1 MLSEGKTV
9 SIIMPVYNTAEF
21 LENSIKTVL
30 NQTHSDLE
38 LIIVN
43 DGSTDNSVEIIKKYK
58 NDSRITLITN
68 EKRYGVGYSRNI
80 GMYQANGRYIYFMD
94 SDDYIDSRTIELLV
108 NNIKNSNFIKGKV
121 KNTDFSKA
129 ISIIFDGLFTP
140 KLYMDDK
147 YRLIKNRSCLN
158 CLIRTDF
165 IREKNLL
172 FNEEVEAYS
181 DLSFMIPLL
190 KNVNTAL
197 YLKEAVY
204 FRRKRNDPIS
214 NPSISQYSPE
224 NLIMNY
230 LKMQLM
236 LRNLYKDDQL
246 INEYL
251 NKDLLNYYRKKIISY
266 FKLEDSIDNIY
277 HKLVEVFR
285 KIDSNTVKDQDWIL
299 RREIKYV
306 QKDNI
311 HKYKSVNKQ
320 HRFLRDL
327 KQGVKSKRK
336 FNILIYEKIF
346 LKLKMKEDLVFFES
360 FLGKSYSD
368 NPKHIYEYMVNND
381 MKYTYVWSFREDKK
395 MQNNTTTV
403 KRFSLKYFYYLAR
416 AKYWISNAR
425 LPKYLV
431 KRDGNVY
438 LQTWHGTPL
447 KTLVFDV
454 NEIHSA
460 DPKHKESFYY
470 QSRRW
475 DYLNS
480 PNQYSSDIF
489 RSAFK
494 YDKEMLEFGY
504 PRNDILYTKNNE
516 KDINMLKDKIGIPK
530 GKEVILYAPTWRD
543 DEFFSRGNYKF
554 SLHLDLKKMQEKF
567 GDTHILMLRTHYH
580 IANSIDVSEF
590 EGFVYDRSK
599 YDDIAELYLVSDML
613 ITDYSSVFFDYAH
626 LKRPILFYTYDL
638 EKYRDD
644 LRGFYFDMEKEV
656 PGPLLRTTDEVI
668 NSVENID
675 DINTKYSHTYQKF
688 YDKFCQWD
696 DGRAS
701 EKTVKT
707 VFNKNS

>member
-1 MLSEGKTV
+1 MLKMGKV
-9 SIIMPVYNTAEF
+9 SIIMPVFNTGEYLAE
-21 LENSIKTVL
+21 SIESVL
-30 NQTHSDLE
+30 SQTYKNIE
-38 LIIVN
+38 LIIIN
-43 DGSTDNSVEIIKKYK
+43 DNSSDESEYILNNYT
-58 NDSRITLITN
+58 NDNRVSIYHN
-68 EKRYGVGYSRNI
+68 SNNQGVASCRNKGI
-80 GMYQANGRYIYFMD
+80 QYASGDYVYFMD
-94 SDDYIDSRTIELLV
+94 SDDFLDFRTIELLV
-108 NNIKNSNFIKGKV
+108 NNIKNNIMIKGKV
-121 KNTDFSKA
+121 KNTNFSKA
-129 ISIIFDGLFTP
+129 MAIIFDGLIQP
-140 KLYMDDK
+140 KLYNENK
-147 YRLIKNRSCLN
+147 YNLLKNRSCLN
-158 CLIRTDF
+158 CLIELDF
-165 IREKNLL
+165 IKKNDVT
-172 FNEEVEAYS
+172 FDETITAYT
-181 DLSFMIPLL
+181 DLTFMVPLL
-190 KNVNTAL
+190 RKLDQVL
-197 YLKEAVY
+197 YLKEAIY
-204 FRRKRNDPIS
+204 FKRKRNDPIN
-214 NPSISQYSPE
+214 NPSISQYDTS
-224 NLIMNY
+224 NLIEDY
-230 LKMQLM
+230 L
-236 LRNLYKDDQL
+236 YS
-246 INEYL
+246 NESMREDIDKL
-251 NKDLLNYYRKKIISY
+251 TNEFLDKDLLNFYRKDIIAY
-266 FKLEDSIDNIY
+266 FKEDKNIDKYYNRLQNML
-277 HKLVEVFR
+277 K
-285 KIDSNTVKDQDWIL
+285 KIDSETLNEYDWFFK
-299 RREIKYV
+299 REISRIKSGN
-306 QKDNI
+306 KKN
-311 HKYKSVNKQ
+311 YKRINKQ
-320 HRFLRDL
+320 HRFFRDF
-327 KQGVKSKRK
+327 KQAFKTKRK
-336 FNILIYEKIF
+336 FYIFIYEYVF
-346 LKLKMKEDLVFFES
+346 LKLKMKEDIVFLES

-368 NPKHIYEYMVNND
+368 NPKHIYEYMINNN
-381 MKYTYVWSFREDKK
+381 MNYKYVWSVREKK
-395 MQNNTTTV
+395 DIPGNPMQV
-403 KRFSLKYFYYLAR
+403 ERFSLRYFYYLAK
-416 AKYWISNAR
+416 AKYWVSNAR
-425 LPKYLV
+425 LPKYLT
-431 KRDGNVY
+431 KREGNVY

-447 KTLVFDV
+447 KTLVFDIK
-454 NEIHSA
+454 EIHSA
-460 DPKHKESFYY
+460 DPKHKESFYDE
-470 QSRRW
+470 SRKW

-701 EKTVKT
+701 EKTVNT